1 MTFCLPDFLIYFK
14 DQKVASHKKIAKSN
28 LKSSGSQPQLA
39 RYTSSQPHAFKFFSR
54 KSFEHL
60 LFAMHPSTYQ
70 DIDRQLQALELRYPG
85 TLASLCTIYDLNFS
99 HPSSQGA
106 LIPTSE
112 INSDRPAFD
121 VKVHIDEDNVRLVR
135 KCERATVALVVQPQ
149 EFGDH
154 QVNSNH
160 LVVGLNSKS
169 ISESFIVPLP
179 LVLQANE
186 SRVLHPD
193 TYQVYQHTLI
203 RKPSL
208 VAGLAAPMT
217 QTFADYVDGAGLY
230 VGITSRTWQ
239 ERSVEHKHAALR
251 GSMLLFHRALRNE
264 FFDVYAHEH
273 IVLRAGLTR
282 SQALHIEEVEVEE
295 RTLHATHPDGLNMIP
310 GGEAGLRFLSTMT
323 KRPVNCIKVDEVDG
337 MLELTVNKSL
347 RQPCKGAKGAHT
359 NARLAALW
367 QKDMTFRIRAM
378 TNQRCRLSYRQI
390 CNARIW
396 QASGWS
402 LEKIHAH
409 LHGMDDRE
417 VSLDQVERLLD
428 GRSYDT
434 IPHVLI
440 PLAQNIT

>member
-1 MTFCLPDFLIYFK
+1 MFSYTYRATNS
-14 DQKVASHKKIAKSN
+14 VVHG
-28 LKSSGSQPQLA
+28 GSKTQMAP
-39 RYTSSQPHAFKFFSR
+39 YTPSQPHAFKFFSR

-60 LFAMHPSTYQ
+60 LFALHPSICQ

-85 TLASLCTIYDLNFS
+85 TLANLCSIYDLNFS

-106 LIPTSE
+106 LIPTSQV
-112 INSDRPAFD
+112 NSDRPAFD
-121 VKVHIDEDNVRLVR
+121 VRVHIDEDNVKRVR
-135 KCERATVALVVQPQ
+135 KCERATVDLVLQPH

-154 QVNSNH
+154 RFNSNH
-160 LVVGLNSKS
+160 LVVGLNSKTVS
-169 ISESFIVPLP
+169 QSFIVPLP
-179 LVLQANE
+179 MVLQANE
-186 SRVLHPD
+186 SRVLRPD

-203 RKPSL
+203 RKRSHK
-208 VAGLAAPMT
+208 AGLAAPMT
-217 QTFADYVDGAGLY
+217 QTFTEYVNGAGLY

-239 ERSVEHKHAALR
+239 QRSVEHQNAARR

-264 FFDVYAHEH
+264 FFDVCAHEH
-273 IVLRAGLTR
+273 IVLRAGLDR
-282 SQALHIEEVEVEE
+282 AQALHIEEVEVEE
-295 RTLHATHPDGLNMIP
+295 RTLHATHPGGLNMIP

-323 KRPVNCIKVDEVDG
+323 KRPVNRIEVDEIDEI
-337 MLELTVNKSL
+337 LELTVNKSL
-347 RQPCKGAKGAHT
+347 RQPCTGVKGAQT
-359 NARLAALW
+359 NARLVALW
-367 QKDMTFRIRAM
+367 QDDMTFRIRAM

-396 QASGWS
+396 HASGWS

-417 VSLDQVERLLD
+417 VSLDQVERLLN

-440 PLAQNIT
+440 PGA